1 MVNTNRNGKVIGF
14 GLSEMAQCHVAHRKD
29 KSMSTKLT
37 RAQVADRYHVSV
49 RTILRWTDDPDYR
62 DLNFPKSVKLGFR
75 NTLYDLDELEEWEK
89 ERATAAPPKVR
100 KKPKATISDLDDR
113 KIGLEAAE

>member
-1 MVNTNRNGKVIGF
+1 MG
-14 GLSEMAQCHVAHRKD
+14 
-29 KSMSTKLT
+29 TKLT

-75 NTLYDLDELEEWEK
+75 NTLYDLNELEEWEK
-89 ERATAAPPKVR
+89 ERAAAPPPKVR
-100 KKPKATISDLDDR
+100 KKPKATISDLTD
-113 KIGLEAAE
+113 LEIDSGVAA

>member
-1 MVNTNRNGKVIGF
+1 MG
-14 GLSEMAQCHVAHRKD
+14 
-29 KSMSTKLT
+29 TKLT

-49 RTILRWTDDPDYR
+49 RTILRWTIHPDYR

-75 NTLYDLDELEEWEK
+75 NTLYDLDELEVWEK

-100 KKPKATISDLDDR
+100 KKPKPTLSDLSDL